1 MFRFIINTIIIGVL
15 SAGNLFA
22 SNVDQLMAEANKQYS
37 DGKFD
42 DAVKSYESI
51 IKQGYRSDILYYN
64 LGNAYYKSKNI
75 PAAILNYE
83 RALLLNPGD
92 ENIKFNLDLAKT
104 FTVDKIE
111 PLPEFFLKTFFS
123 KFRQLMSTNGWAY
136 TGIFFLI
143 ATLVLSYFFW
153 FTYSPNVKRITFSA
167 GITTLVL
174 VLLSFTF
181 SFQQKDN
188 IEKHGYGILTPSVV
202 AVKSSPSD
210 SGKDLF
216 VLHAGTKVKII
227 DSVGDWYEI
236 SIADG
241 NMGWILK
248 ETMEKI

>member
-1 MFRFIINTIIIGVL
+1 MFRFFLSAIFAGVL
-15 SAGNLFA
+15 SIGNLNA
-22 SNVDQLMAEANKQYS
+22 ANVDQLMAEANKQYS

-42 DAVKSYESI
+42 DAAKSYESI
-51 IKQGYRSDILYYN
+51 VKQGYRSDILYYN

-83 RALLLNPGD
+83 RAMLLNPGD
-92 ENIKFNLDLAKT
+92 ESIKFNLDLAKT

-111 PLPEFFLKTFFS
+111 PLPEFFLTTFLN
-123 KFRQLMSTNGWAY
+123 KFRQMMSTNGWAY
-136 TGIFFLI
+136 TGIFFFI
-143 ATLVLSYFFW
+143 VTLVLAYYFW
-153 FTYSPNVKRITFSA
+153 FSHNPNLKRITFSA
-167 GITTLVL
+167 GILSIVI

-181 SFQQKDN
+181 SSQQKNN
-188 IEKHGYGILTPSVV
+188 IEKHGYGVLTPSVV

>member
-1 MFRFIINTIIIGVL
+1 MFRFAINTIIIGVL
-15 SAGNLFA
+15 SIGNLFA
-22 SNVDQLMAEANKQYS
+22 VNVDQLMAEANKQYS

-51 IKQGYRSDILYYN
+51 VRQGYRSDILYYN
-64 LGNAYYKSKNI
+64 LGNAYYKTKNI

-83 RALLLNPGD
+83 RAQLLNPSD
-92 ENIKFNLDLAKT
+92 VNIRFNLDLART
-104 FTVDKIE
+104 FTVDRIE
-111 PLPEFFLKTFFS
+111 PLPEFFLITFFN
-123 KFRQLMSTNGWAY
+123 KFRLLLSTNGWAY

-143 ATLVLSYFFW
+143 VTLIIAYYFW
-153 FTYSPNVKRITFSA
+153 FSHSPNLKRITFSA
-167 GITTLVL
+167 GIVALVI

-181 SFQQKDN
+181 SFQQKNN

-216 VLHAGTKVKII
+216 VLHAGTKVKIL
-227 DSVGDWYEI
+227 DSVGDWYEV
-236 SIADG
+236 SIPDG